1 MLSSEQLEA
10 LEADGLITPVEA
22 KIANPEARSPANW
35 PLQNKATMRI
45 TMRLER
51 SLMPYQEVTT
61 VLIPQLL
68 LSRFMV
74 VDLRDGTN

>member
-22 KIANPEARSPANW
+22 KIANLRLRSPANW

-45 TMRLER
+45 TMRLVR

-61 VLIPQLL
+61 SPHSSIASVEVHGG
-68 LSRFMV
+68 RFTG
-74 VDLRDGTN
+74 RH